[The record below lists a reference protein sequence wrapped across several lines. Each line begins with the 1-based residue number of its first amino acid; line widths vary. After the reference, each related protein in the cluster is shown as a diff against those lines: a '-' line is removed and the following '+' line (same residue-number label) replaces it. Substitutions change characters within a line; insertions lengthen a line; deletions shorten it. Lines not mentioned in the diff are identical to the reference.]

1 MTPHPATTT
10 TALLLTTTTPE
21 SRSVIEGSL
30 IMLTGIL
37 LFVYGL
43 ALLDLRARNR
53 EISEQMSQLQADLMS
68 EVGVRYGD
76 VYGEK

>member
-1 MTPHPATTT
+1 M
-10 TALLLTTTTPE
+10 
-21 SRSVIEGSL
+21 IEGSL